1 MKTRFRLAT
10 CLAALAFSGAAFAQT
25 VDPCE
30 INPDRC
36 KDPGGPTEP
45 PPPDAPVEPAPDR
58 PNPPPPP
65 PDEPP
70 PPPTPP
76 PPSPAFD

>member
-1 MKTRFRLAT
+1 MKTQHRLIVCFIGMT
-10 CLAALAFSGAAFAQT
+10 FSGAASSSPVELSVALQT

-36 KDPGGPTEP
+36 KKPGRPIEP
-45 PPPDAPVEPAPDR
+45 APPDAPPEPAPDP

-65 PDEPP
+65 PPEPP
-70 PPPTPP
+70 PPE
-76 PPSPAFD
+76 